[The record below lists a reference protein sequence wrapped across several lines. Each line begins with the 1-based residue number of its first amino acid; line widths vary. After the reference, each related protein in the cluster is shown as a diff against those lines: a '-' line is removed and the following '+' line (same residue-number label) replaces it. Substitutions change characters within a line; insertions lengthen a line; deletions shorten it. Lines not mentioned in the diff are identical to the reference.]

1 MQSFHYANKNPMDV
15 FSFTLPT
22 EIVYGP
28 GVVKRLPEEM
38 KRLGCG
44 RSLIITDAGI
54 LRAGIADRVR
64 ELIEEAGI
72 PCRIYSGVEANPKD
86 VNCEEAARI
95 AREFGADSLIAV
107 GGGSPIDCAKAV
119 GVLLAHNAE
128 KIKPYEG
135 KTAATKPQPPLI
147 AVPTTAGTGS
157 ELTFSA
163 VITDTKNHYKMT
175 VKSPF
180 TAAKLALCDP
190 ELTISVPPM
199 VTASTGV
206 DALTHAIEGYTAN
219 CGEPIAD
226 AFALYS
232 IELIYH
238 NLEKAVKD
246 GSDLEARS
254 AMLMGSML
262 GGMSFSH
269 SDVASVHCVAESLGG
284 MYDLPHGMC
293 NAIFL
298 PYVMEYNMD
307 YCLEKYARVAQAMG
321 FAFEDAREGAEM
333 AVQAVKDL
341 CRAVGLPTFRS
352 QKVKVQDF
360 DQLAEMSA
368 RNISTESNP
377 RPMTKEDYLRV
388 LWMAYEDGITPEKK
402 RLMDLIDKA
411 ALGDIEAA
419 GEIAEGYFLGTFE
432 DVPNYEKAKK
442 WSHFAARFG
451 NAKGLFVQAELRRL
465 GYIAE

>member
-1 MQSFHYANKNPMDV
+1 MNIQGLHLELKKGIIMEMFNFANKNSMDC
-15 FSFTLPT
+15 FSFVLPT

-28 GVVKRLPEEM
+28 GALSRLPEEL
-38 KRLGCG
+38 KRLGCE
-44 RSLIITDAGI
+44 RPAIITDAGI
-54 LRAGIADRVR
+54 LKAGIADRVKT
-64 ELIEEAGI
+64 LAEEAGFA
-72 PCRIYSGVEANPKD
+72 CVMYSGVEANPKD
-86 VNCEEAARI
+86 VNCEEGARI

-119 GVLLAHNAE
+119 GVLLAHNADR
-128 KIKPYEG
+128 IKPYEG
-135 KTAATKPQPPLI
+135 KTAATKPQVPLI
-147 AVPTTAGTGS
+147 AIPTTAGTGS

-163 VITDTKNHYKMT
+163 VITDTQNHYKMT

-190 ELTISVPPM
+190 ELTVSVPPM

-206 DALTHAIEGYTAN
+206 DALTHAIEGYTAT

-238 NLEKAVKD
+238 NLEKAVKN
-246 GSDLEARS
+246 GADLEARS

-269 SDVASVHCVAESLGG
+269 SDVASVHCIAESLGG

-307 YCLEKYARVAQAMG
+307 CCLEKYARVAQAMG
-321 FAFEDAREGAEM
+321 FAFTDAREGAQT

-341 CRAVGLPTFRS
+341 CRAVGLPAFKSLNVNTA
-352 QKVKVQDF
+352 DF
-360 DQLAEMSA
+360 DELAEMSA
-368 RNISTESNP
+368 RNISTMSNP
-377 RPMTKEDYLRV
+377 RPMTKQDYLNV
-388 LWMAYEDGITPEKK
+388 LQMAYS
-402 RLMDLIDKA
+402 
-411 ALGDIEAA
+411 
-419 GEIAEGYFLGTFE
+419 AE
-432 DVPNYEKAKK
+432 
-442 WSHFAARFG
+442 
-451 NAKGLFVQAELRRL
+451 
-465 GYIAE
+465 

>member
-1 MQSFHYANKNPMDV
+1 MAP
-15 FSFTLPT
+15 FSFVLPT

-28 GVVKRLPEEM
+28 GSLSRLPEEM
-38 KRLGCG
+38 KRLNCT
-44 RSLIITDAGI
+44 RPVIITDAGI
-54 LRAGIADRVR
+54 VRAGIADRVQAM
-64 ELIEEAGI
+64 ITEAGI
-72 PCRIYSGVEANPKD
+72 PCLVYSGVEANPKD
-86 VNCEEAARI
+86 VNCEEGARL

-119 GVLLAHNAE
+119 GVLLAHDAD

-135 KTAATKPQPPLI
+135 KTAATKPQVPLI
-147 AVPTTAGTGS
+147 AVPTTSGTGS

-163 VITDTKNHYKMT
+163 VITDTENHYKMT

-190 ELTISVPPM
+190 ELTVSVPPT

-206 DALTHAIEGYTAN
+206 DALTHAIEGYTAT

-238 NLEKAVKD
+238 NLAEAVHN
-246 GSDLEARS
+246 GTNLEARS

-284 MYDLPHGMC
+284 MYDLPHGLC

-307 YCLEKYARVAQAMG
+307 YCREKYARVAQAMG
-321 FAFEDAREGAEM
+321 FTFADAREGADL
-333 AVQAVKDL
+333 AVQAVKEL
-341 CRAVGLPTFRS
+341 CREVGLPSFRS
-352 QKVKVQDF
+352 CGVDPADF
-360 DQLAEMSA
+360 DELAEMSA

-377 RPMTKEDYLRV
+377 RPMAKEDYLKV
-388 LWMAYEDGITPEKK
+388 LRMAYE
-402 RLMDLIDKA
+402 
-411 ALGDIEAA
+411 
-419 GEIAEGYFLGTFE
+419 AE
-432 DVPNYEKAKK
+432 
-442 WSHFAARFG
+442 
-451 NAKGLFVQAELRRL
+451 
-465 GYIAE
+465 